1 MIIIIVSGVANSTF
15 ISYNFIF
22 FYYLSLLSTSL
33 TTLIT
38 MRMRHAVFLADGDEF
53 QDLTD
58 ISDLLISDQD
68 IIRAKW
74 IEHYPGLILYITLV
88 LVA

>member
-1 MIIIIVSGVANSTF
+1 
-15 ISYNFIF
+15 
-22 FYYLSLLSTSL
+22 
-33 TTLIT
+33 

-58 ISDLLISDQD
+58 ISDFLISDQD